1 MGIRGNNVMAKIK
14 LADWA
19 KQNGLS
25 YITAN
30 RLFHNG
36 SIPNSQQLDSGTIL
50 VEDSSALEQTMAN
63 NTSNDAMTLFLKK
76 TVEFSKNDST
86 VEDFAAYVISNFTLK
101 LNGATESPKY
111 SRNKPKADEV
121 QKHFQNF
128 LKPKGEKPKPNMF
141 IASEETLEEIA
152 QAESHSSYQPT
163 DMSAIPVINAS
174 DIPELNQSLLELFVS
189 PSAEGT
195 VSQSVDLTP
204 QHFNYTGSN
213 NVAFSSNSFS
223 STIDGANVSPHQY
236 GSFVFNSQPTEIS
249 HNASVWGGAP
259 STTVNSSY
267 QVSSAA
273 GTFGPTRNELTSAN
287 QGMDIVEKSR
297 RGRKPSKITRKPE

>member
-1 MGIRGNNVMAKIK
+1 MAKIK

-63 NTSNDAMTLFLKK
+63 NTSNDAMSLFLKK

-101 LNGATESPKY
+101 VNGVAESPKY
-111 SRNKPKADEV
+111 SRNKPKPDEA
-121 QKHFQNF
+121 QKHFQQF

-141 IASEETLEEIA
+141 IVPEETLEEIA
-152 QAESHSSYQPT
+152 QAETELVKSLHSPT
-163 DMSAIPVINAS
+163 DMSAIPTVNSS
-174 DIPELNQSLLELFVS
+174 DIPELNQSLLELFV
-189 PSAEGT
+189 PTSAEGV

-204 QHFNYTGSN
+204 QHLNYTGSN
-213 NVAFSSNSFS
+213 NYALSSNSLGS
-223 STIDGANVSPHQY
+223 GVNVAS
-236 GSFVFNSQPTEIS
+236 VMFNSSSPEFSDDSSSIC
-249 HNASVWGGAP
+249 WGEP
-259 STTVNSSY
+259 STTLNSSY
-267 QVSSAA
+267 QVSSTA
-273 GTFGPTRNELTSAN
+273 GTFGPTRSQLISDD

-297 RGRKPSKITRKPE
+297 RGRKPSKITRKSE

>member
-1 MGIRGNNVMAKIK
+1 
-14 LADWA
+14 
-19 KQNGLS
+19 
-25 YITAN
+25 
-30 RLFHNG
+30 
-36 SIPNSQQLDSGTIL
+36 
-50 VEDSSALEQTMAN
+50 
-63 NTSNDAMTLFLKK
+63 
-76 TVEFSKNDST
+76 